1 MNAEKRFMNAENRFM
16 TKEISIKKIRS
27 DAEQAFRAG
36 ELSCAEAV
44 VHSIRLNIAPDMPK
58 ELIWAASGFAVGV
71 GGSQC
76 MCSTVS
82 AAVIC
87 LGYFFGRD
95 FPTTIT
101 DPQSLKTIGLAHELQ
116 ESFKNKNKVLCCH
129 IHNKGKDIGAG
140 QHVQQ
145 CSGFVGDAASIVAE
159 IIARELKLVATD
171 GRAQNEK

>member
-1 MNAEKRFMNAENRFM
+1 MNAEKRFMNAEKRFPK
-16 TKEISIKKIRS
+16 KEISIKKIRS

-58 ELIWAASGFAVGV
+58 ELIAASSGFAIGV

-76 MCSTVS
+76 MCATVS

-95 FPTTIT
+95 FPTTII
-101 DPQSLKTIGLAHELQ
+101 DPQSLKTIKLAYELQ
-116 ESFKNKNKVLCCH
+116 ESFKSKNMVLCCH
-129 IHNKGKDIGAG
+129 VHNKGKDIKAG
-140 QHVQQ
+140 EHVEQ
-145 CSGFVGDAASIVAE
+145 CTGFVGDAAAIVAE
-159 IIARELKLVATD
+159 IITRELGLVNTG
-171 GRAQNEK
+171 GRAQR